1 MSKGKAERQSFSQ
14 QTFVTTF
21 VCDNLFGVGRI
32 VPTLY
37 FLSPV
42 SNLRREGKMAERKL
56 SRTLA
61 YESLDNLIFGVA
73 RKPVTCNQGVVIGG
87 GEVLPEV
94 NFTLPPMPLRDETLP
109 DVRQRF
115 KEIATRILQRAVHL
129 GQEALV
135 LEFEQLYE
143 MTKNPDWGALI
154 TNDIKKVMD
163 EFNQRYGVKSA
174 LRVTVADIRDEE
186 RPPKMRTGE
195 PLAKMLRAFELCADA
210 GADILSIESTGGKE
224 VSDHAL
230 VEGDIEG
237 LIFAMSVLAPRDME
251 FLWGNIVD
259 IANRYGVVAGGDTA
273 CGFANTAMQLAHQG
287 LIPKVLAALMR
298 LVSAPRSLVA
308 VEMGAIGPL
317 KDCGYENPII
327 KMVTGVPISMEGKAS
342 ACAHSSPLGNIAAAV
357 CDLWSNESVQDVRLL
372 GGFAP
377 EVFTEILIYDCRLMN
392 IAAKNGQA
400 KCLRDL
406 FVESDRYRDPQAL
419 MLDLTVMHEAAKR
432 IVAASDDYARTVA
445 MANLAVETIQGAVNE
460 GKLSLP
466 EREQRWLSLIS
477 EALQDL
483 PTSVEQLREKA
494 LASWGSSFV
503 PAEYGL

>member
-1 MSKGKAERQSFSQ
+1 
-14 QTFVTTF
+14 
-21 VCDNLFGVGRI
+21 
-32 VPTLY
+32 
-37 FLSPV
+37 
-42 SNLRREGKMAERKL
+42 MAERK
-56 SRTLA
+56 RTQSLA
-61 YESLDNLIFGVA
+61 YECLDELIFGVA
-73 RKPVTCNQGVVIGG
+73 RKPVTCGQGVVVGG

-94 NFTLPPMPLRDETLP
+94 NFTLPPMPLREENLSE
-109 DVRQRF
+109 VRQRF
-115 KEIATRILQRAVHL
+115 REIVSRVLQRAVHL

-143 MTKNPDWGALI
+143 MTRNPDWGALI
-154 TNDIKKVMD
+154 TSDIKKVME
-163 EFNQRYGVKSA
+163 EFNQRYGIKSA

-195 PLAKMLRAFELCADA
+195 PLTKMLKAFELCADA

-224 VSDHAL
+224 VSDQAL

-237 LIFAMSVLAPRDME
+237 LIFAMGVLAPRDME

-287 LIPKVLAALMR
+287 LIPKVLAAFMR

-308 VEMGAIGPL
+308 VEMGATGPL

-327 KMVTGVPISMEGKAS
+327 KIATGVPISMEGKSS

-377 EVFTEILIYDCRLMN
+377 EVFAEILIYDCRLMN
-392 IAAKNGQA
+392 TAAKNGQG

-432 IVAASDDYARTVA
+432 IVATGDDYARTVA
-445 MANLAVETIQGAVNE
+445 MANLAVETIQNAVND
-460 GKLSLP
+460 GKLTLP
-466 EREQRWLSLIS
+466 EREQRWLSLLS

-483 PTSVEQLREKA
+483 PPSPEQLQERA
-494 LASWGSSFV
+494 VANWGSAFV

>member
-1 MSKGKAERQSFSQ
+1 MVERELASS
-14 QTFVTTF
+14 
-21 VCDNLFGVGRI
+21 
-32 VPTLY
+32 
-37 FLSPV
+37 LS
-42 SNLRREGKMAERKL
+42 
-56 SRTLA
+56 
-61 YESLDNLIFGVA
+61 YESSDELIFGVA
-73 RKPVTCNQGVVIGG
+73 KRPVRCGQGVVIGG

-94 NFTLPPMPLRDETLP
+94 NFTLPPMTLRSETLP
-109 DVRQRF
+109 EVRQRF
-115 KEIATRILQRAVHL
+115 REIVTRVLQRAVHL

-143 MTKNPDWGALI
+143 MTQNPEWGALI
-154 TNDIKKVMD
+154 TSDIKKVMD

-195 PLAKMLRAFELCADA
+195 PLTKMLKAFELCADA

-224 VSDHAL
+224 VSDRAL
-230 VEGDIEG
+230 VEGDMEG
-237 LIFAMSVLAPRDME
+237 LVFAMGVLAPRDME
-251 FLWGNIVD
+251 FLWGHIVD
-259 IANRYGVVAGGDTA
+259 IANRYNVIAGGDTA
-273 CGFANTAMQLAHQG
+273 CGFANTAMQLSHQG
-287 LIPKVLAALMR
+287 LIPKVLAAVMR

-308 VEMGAIGPL
+308 VEMGATGPL

-327 KMVTGVPISMEGKAS
+327 KIIAGVPISMEGKSS

-357 CDLWSNESVQDVRLL
+357 CDLWSNETVQDVRLL

-392 IAAKNGQA
+392 IAAKNGQG
-400 KCLRDL
+400 KWLRDL

-432 IVAASDDYARTVA
+432 IVAANDDYARTVA
-445 MANLAVETIQGAVNE
+445 MANLAIETIQNAVGE

-466 EREQRWLSLIS
+466 ERERRWLSLIS

-483 PTSVEQLREKA
+483 PPSWEQLCEMVKA
-494 LASWGSSFV
+494 NWGSLFI

>member
-1 MSKGKAERQSFSQ
+1 MFK
-14 QTFVTTF
+14 
-21 VCDNLFGVGRI
+21 
-32 VPTLY
+32 
-37 FLSPV
+37 
-42 SNLRREGKMAERKL
+42 RKVAK
-56 SRTLA
+56 SLA
-61 YESLDNLIFGVA
+61 YESLDDLVFGVA
-73 RKPVTCNQGVVIGG
+73 KRPVNCGQGVIIGG

-94 NFTLPPMPLRDETLP
+94 NFTLPPVPLREETLTE
-109 DVRQRF
+109 VRQRF
-115 KEIATRILQRAVHL
+115 REIVNRILQRAVHL

-143 MTKNPDWGALI
+143 MTRNPEWGALI
-154 TNDIKKVMD
+154 ASDIKKVMD
-163 EFNQRYGVKSA
+163 EFNQRYGIKSA

-224 VSDHAL
+224 ISDQAL

-237 LIFAMSVLAPRDME
+237 LMFAMGVLAPRDME
-251 FLWGNIVD
+251 FLWAHIVD
-259 IANRYGVVAGGDTA
+259 IANRYKVVAGGDTA

-287 LIPKVLAALMR
+287 LIPKVLAAVLR

-308 VEMGAIGPL
+308 VEMGATGPL

-327 KMVTGVPISMEGKAS
+327 KIITGVPISMEGKSS

-392 IAAKNGQA
+392 TAAKNGQA

-406 FVESDRYRDPQAL
+406 FVESDRHRDPQAM

-432 IVAASDDYARTVA
+432 IIAHNDDYTRALA
-445 MANLAVETIQGAVNE
+445 MAELAVKVIQEAVK
-460 GKLSLP
+460 GRQLTLS
-466 EREQRWLSLIS
+466 EREQRWLTVIS
-477 EALQDL
+477 DALQDL
-483 PTSVEQLREKA
+483 PTSAEQVLEKAMPKWEQL
-494 LASWGSSFV
+494 FV
-503 PAEYGL
+503 PSEYGL

>member
-1 MSKGKAERQSFSQ
+1 MA
-14 QTFVTTF
+14 
-21 VCDNLFGVGRI
+21 GRE
-32 VPTLY
+32 VASS
-37 FLSPV
+37 LS
-42 SNLRREGKMAERKL
+42 
-56 SRTLA
+56 
-61 YESLDNLIFGVA
+61 YESPDELIFGA
-73 RKPVTCNQGVVIGG
+73 AKRPVKCGQGVMIGG

-94 NFTLPPMPLRDETLP
+94 NFTLPPMTLRSETLP
-109 DVRQRF
+109 EVRQRF
-115 KEIATRILQRAVHL
+115 REIVIRVLQKAVHL

-143 MTKNPDWGALI
+143 MTQNPEWGALI
-154 TNDIKKVMD
+154 TSDIKKVMG

-195 PLAKMLRAFELCADA
+195 PLTKMLRAFELCADA

-224 VSDHAL
+224 VSDQAL
-230 VEGDIEG
+230 IEGDMEG
-237 LIFAMSVLAPRDME
+237 LMFAMGVLAPRDME
-251 FLWGNIVD
+251 FLWGHIVD

-298 LVSAPRSLVA
+298 LASAPRSLVA
-308 VEMGAIGPL
+308 VEMGATGPL

-327 KMVTGVPISMEGKAS
+327 KIIAGVPISMEGKSS

-392 IAAKNGQA
+392 TATRNGQGR
-400 KCLRDL
+400 CLRDL

-419 MLDLTVMHEAAKR
+419 MLDLTVMHEAARR
-432 IVAASDDYARTVA
+432 IVTENDDYARTVA
-445 MANLAVETIQGAVNE
+445 MANLAVETIQNAVDE

-466 EREQRWLSLIS
+466 ERERRWLSLIS
-477 EALQDL
+477 EALQDF
-483 PTSVEQLREKA
+483 PPSWEQLCERVKA
-494 LASWGSSFV
+494 NWGSWFV

>member
-1 MSKGKAERQSFSQ
+1 MAKREVSQS
-14 QTFVTTF
+14 
-21 VCDNLFGVGRI
+21 
-32 VPTLY
+32 
-37 FLSPV
+37 
-42 SNLRREGKMAERKL
+42 
-56 SRTLA
+56 LA
-61 YESLDNLIFGVA
+61 YESPDDLVFGVA
-73 RKPVTCNQGVVIGG
+73 KKPLSCGQGVVIGG

-94 NFTLPPMPLRDETLP
+94 NFTLPPMPLREENFP
-109 DVRQRF
+109 EVRQRF
-115 KEIATRILQRAVHL
+115 REIVTRVLQRAVHL
-129 GQEALV
+129 GQESLV

-143 MTKNPDWGALI
+143 MTRNPDWGALI
-154 TNDIKKVMD
+154 TSDIKKVMD
-163 EFNQRYGVKSA
+163 EFNQKHGVKSA

-224 VSDHAL
+224 VSDRAL

-237 LIFAMSVLAPRDME
+237 LMFAMGVLAPRDME

-287 LIPKVLAALMR
+287 LIPKVLAAIMR

-308 VEMGAIGPL
+308 VEMGATGPL

-327 KMVTGVPISMEGKAS
+327 KIIAGVPISMEGKSS

-392 IAAKNGQA
+392 TAARNGQA

-432 IVAASDDYARTVA
+432 IVMAIDDYARTVA
-445 MANLAVETIQGAVNE
+445 MANLAVETIQKAVSE
-460 GKLSLP
+460 GKLALP
-466 EREQRWLSLIS
+466 EREKRWLSLIS
-477 EALQDL
+477 DALQDL
-483 PTSVEQLREKA
+483 PPSPEELRERVA
-494 LASWGSSFV
+494 AIWGSSFI
-503 PAEYGL
+503 PNEYGL

>member
-1 MSKGKAERQSFSQ
+1 MA
-14 QTFVTTF
+14 
-21 VCDNLFGVGRI
+21 GRE
-32 VPTLY
+32 VASS
-37 FLSPV
+37 LS
-42 SNLRREGKMAERKL
+42 
-56 SRTLA
+56 
-61 YESLDNLIFGVA
+61 YESPDELIFGVA
-73 RKPVTCNQGVVIGG
+73 KRPVKCGQGVVIGG
-87 GEVLPEV
+87 GEVFPEV
-94 NFTLPPMPLRDETLP
+94 NFTLPPMTLHGETLP
-109 DVRQRF
+109 EVRQRF
-115 KEIATRILQRAVHL
+115 REIVTRVLQRAVHL

-143 MTKNPDWGALI
+143 MTQNPEWGALI
-154 TNDIKKVMD
+154 TSDIKKVMD

-186 RPPKMRTGE
+186 RPPKMRTGK
-195 PLAKMLRAFELCADA
+195 PLTKMLRAFELCADA

-224 VSDHAL
+224 VSDRAL

-237 LIFAMSVLAPRDME
+237 LMFAMGVLAPRDME
-251 FLWGNIVD
+251 FLWGHIVD
-259 IANRYGVVAGGDTA
+259 IANRYNVIAGGDTA
-273 CGFANTAMQLAHQG
+273 CGFANTAMQLSHQG
-287 LIPKVLAALMR
+287 LIPKVLAAVMR

-327 KMVTGVPISMEGKAS
+327 KIITGVPISMEGKSS

-357 CDLWSNESVQDVRLL
+357 CDLWSNETVQDVRLL

-392 IAAKNGQA
+392 IASKNGQG
-400 KCLRDL
+400 KWLRDL

-419 MLDLTVMHEAAKR
+419 MLDLTVMHEAAKQ
-432 IVAASDDYARTVA
+432 IVSVSDDYARTVA
-445 MANLAVETIQGAVNE
+445 MANLAVETIQNAVDE

-466 EREQRWLSLIS
+466 ERERRWLSLIS

-483 PTSVEQLREKA
+483 PPSWEQLCERVKA
-494 LASWGSSFV
+494 NWGSLFI
-503 PAEYGL
+503 PAEYEL